1 MSLLPLDDR
10 DGVIWT
16 NGKLVPW
23 RDAKVHVLS
32 HSLHYGNAVFEGE
45 RCYGGKV
52 FKLRQHSQRLLDSAA
67 LVAMAIPYT
76 VEEIDAATDLV
87 VRENKLD
94 SGYVRPIAWRGAEVI
109 GVSAKGTRVHVAVA
123 AFPWP
128 AYYGEASIKLKTSRW
143 KRPSPESAPTAAK
156 CAGLYVICTMARDE
170 AVAAGYDDAFMHDH
184 RGQVAEATGANLFFV
199 MPDGALHTPTPD
211 CFLNGITRQTV
222 IDLARSH
229 GVTVVERA
237 IWPEEIR
244 HAKEVF
250 VTGTAVEVTAVG
262 QIDDQTYP
270 VGPVTK
276 RLQAAY
282 AELVRA

>member
-109 GVSAKGTRVHVAVA
+109 GVSAKGTKVHLAVA

-128 AYYGEASIKLKTSRW
+128 AYYGGAAIKLKTSRW

-199 MPDGALHTPTPD
+199 MPDGALHTPTAD

-222 IDLARSH
+222 IDLARAH
-229 GVTVVERA
+229 GITVVERA

-244 HAKEVF
+244 SAKEVF

-270 VGPVTK
+270 VGPITK
-276 RLQAAY
+276 SLQAAY

>member
-10 DGVIWT
+10 DGVIWVD
-16 NGKLVPW
+16 GKLVAW

-52 FKLRQHSQRLLDSAA
+52 FKLREHSQRLVDSAK
-67 LVAMAIPYT
+67 LVAMEMPYT
-76 VEEIDAATDLV
+76 VEEIAAATELV
-87 VRENKLD
+87 VRENRLD

-109 GVSAKGTRVHVAVA
+109 GVSAKGTKTHVAVA
-123 AFPWP
+123 AFAWP
-128 AYYGEASIKLKTSRW
+128 AYYGGASIKLKTSRW

-170 AVAAGYDDAFMHDH
+170 AVAAGYDDAFMHDY
-184 RGQVAEATGANLFFV
+184 RGQVAEATSANLFFV
-199 MPDGALHTPTPD
+199 MPNGELHTPAAD
-211 CFLNGITRQTV
+211 CFLNGITRLTV
-222 IDLARSH
+222 IDLARHH
-229 GVTVVERA
+229 GITVVERA

-244 HAKEVF
+244 QAIEVF

-262 QIDDQTYP
+262 QIDGQEFA

-276 RLQAAY
+276 TLQGAY
-282 AELVRA
+282 AKLVGA

>member
-109 GVSAKGTRVHVAVA
+109 GV
-123 AFPWP
+123 
-128 AYYGEASIKLKTSRW
+128 
-143 KRPSPESAPTAAK
+143 
-156 CAGLYVICTMARDE
+156 
-170 AVAAGYDDAFMHDH
+170 
-184 RGQVAEATGANLFFV
+184 
-199 MPDGALHTPTPD
+199 
-211 CFLNGITRQTV
+211 
-222 IDLARSH
+222 
-229 GVTVVERA
+229 
-237 IWPEEIR
+237 
-244 HAKEVF
+244 
-250 VTGTAVEVTAVG
+250 
-262 QIDDQTYP
+262 
-270 VGPVTK
+270 
-276 RLQAAY
+276 
-282 AELVRA
+282 